1 MPTTLP
7 AMSSMTSSTE
17 LAEASAESTQRRD
30 DGTARFRVP
39 ADPGDPAWLAAVQVE
54 SDGGVQSESRVFLDM
69 QLVSG
74 DLLLD
79 LSPGF
84 GFVALSAATAPG
96 GAATVLIA
104 EPDATRLTLLQD
116 AASEA
121 GSSLDGLPSTNWL
134 DIAGVLA
141 RRLDAEGR
149 LFVHVASE
157 QIADACRG
165 LAQLP
170 QASQFLALCVSHPGA
185 PDEWPAIAESLA
197 DAGMQ
202 VCELVANDEEPIL
215 IPLQGAPNGAFFAL
229 PASLFT
235 DDEQANSEANEQPD
249 TPRRGVQRSP
259 ASRPVT
265 WNAAASGFSFI
276 APHSRTGYGVTGAN
290 LLRELQ
296 AKGVPVAF
304 FPIGGVDQSLTD
316 NPRLASAVQ
325 AQENFLVD
333 APSVRLAQQFDLA
346 LHAGRGPRVA
356 FTIFETNIFTPREMH
371 HLRMQD
377 AVLVCS
383 PWAREVCINNG
394 LMPSAV
400 HVVPLGVDPTIYNQ
414 AVVPRPRWQA
424 DETVFMQVGKL
435 EARKGQLDLLRA
447 FEAAFSP
454 RDRVRLVL
462 VCHNPFQAREQFDA
476 ALAPFRNSAMARKI
490 TLHTTELATS
500 RDVAAMMAAADC
512 GVFPARAEGWNLE
525 ALEMLA
531 MGKPLIASN
540 ATAHT
545 AFLTT
550 ANARLINMGPPEP
563 ALGGRLP
570 GSWPSWTEAQHEQLV
585 HHLRDVHAARCA
597 GTDLLNVA
605 GLDTARRHGW
615 SDSADALL
623 TALQSVR

>member
-1 MPTTLP
+1 MPTPPLV
-7 AMSSMTSSTE
+7 MSSMLTSTDLS
-17 LAEASAESTQRRD
+17 EAAVESAQRHE
-30 DGTARFRVP
+30 DGSARFRVP
-39 ADPGDPAWLAAVQVE
+39 ASPDDHAWPSAVQLE
-54 SDGGVQSESRVFLDM
+54 SDGGVQSDVRIFLDA
-69 QLVSG
+69 QLVTG
-74 DLLLD
+74 DVLLD

-84 GFVALSAATAPG
+84 GFIALSAATAPN
-96 GAATVLIA
+96 GAPTVLIA
-104 EPDATRLTLLQD
+104 ESDHSRLAQLQD
-116 AASEA
+116 AAADA
-121 GSSLDGLPSTNWL
+121 GSLLEGLPSADWKDL
-134 DIAGVLA
+134 QCVLE
-141 RRLDAEGR
+141 RRLASDGR
-149 LFVHVASE
+149 LIVHVAAN

-165 LAQLP
+165 LALLP
-170 QASQFLALCVSHPGA
+170 QSSQLLALCVSHAGEPA
-185 PDEWPAIAESLA
+185 AWPAIAKSLA
-197 DAGMQ
+197 AADLR
-202 VCELVANDEEPIL
+202 VCGLVANDEEPIL
-215 IPLQGAPNGAFFAL
+215 VPLADAPGGAFFAL
-229 PASLFT
+229 PASLFE
-235 DDEQANSEANEQPD
+235 DGGQQD
-249 TPRRGVQRSP
+249 TPLEHEQIVST
-259 ASRPVT
+259 SRPIA

-290 LLRELQ
+290 LLRALQ
-296 AKGVPVAF
+296 EKGVPVAF

-316 NPRLASAVQ
+316 NPRLAAALQ
-325 AQENFLVD
+325 AQESFRVD
-333 APSVRLAQQFDLA
+333 APSVRLSQQFDLA

-356 FTIFETNIFTPREMH
+356 FTIFETNVFTPREMH

-383 PWAREVCINNG
+383 PWAREVCIDNG
-394 LMPSAV
+394 LVPSAV

-414 AVVPRPRWQA
+414 SVVPRQRWQA

-462 VCHNPFQAREQFDA
+462 VCHNPFQAREHFDA
-476 ALAPFRNSAMARKI
+476 ALAPFRNSAMARQI

-531 MGKPLIASN
+531 MGKSLIASN

-550 ANARLINMGPPEP
+550 ANARLIDMGPPEP

-570 GSWPSWTEAQHEQLV
+570 GSWPSWTSAQHEQLV

-597 GTDLLNVA
+597 GTDRHNVA
-605 GLDTARRHGW
+605 GLDTSRRHGW

>member
-1 MPTTLP
+1 MPTTHL
-7 AMSSMTSSTE
+7 AMIRMTASTQ
-17 LAEASAESTQRRD
+17 LAEASAESTQRLD
-30 DGTARFRVP
+30 DGTARFCVP
-39 ADPGDPAWLAAVQVE
+39 ADPGDPAWSSALQLE
-54 SDGGVQSESRVFLDM
+54 SDGGVQAAARVFLDM

-79 LSPGF
+79 LAPGF
-84 GFVALSAATAPG
+84 GFVALSAATAPN
-96 GAATVLIA
+96 GAAAVFIA
-104 EPDATRLTLLQD
+104 ELDNIRLTLLQD
-116 AASEA
+116 AARDA
-121 GSSLDGLPSTNWL
+121 GSSLKGLPSTNWE
-134 DIAGVLA
+134 DIAGVLT
-141 RRLDAEGR
+141 RHLDADGR

-165 LAQLP
+165 VAALP
-170 QASQFLALCVSHPGA
+170 QAAQFLALCVSDPGD

-197 DAGMQ
+197 DAGLQ
-202 VCELVANDEEPIL
+202 VCELVANDDEPIL
-215 IPLQGAPNGAFFAL
+215 VPILAAPAGAFFAL
-229 PASLFT
+229 PDSLFT
-235 DDEQANSEANEQPD
+235 DDGQADAPSTEHPVAPSHKME
-249 TPRRGVQRSP
+249 RAP
-259 ASRPVT
+259 ASHPVT
-265 WNAAASGFSFI
+265 WSAASSGFSFI

-290 LLRELQ
+290 LLREFQ

-316 NPRLASAVQ
+316 NPRLATAVQ
-325 AQENFLVD
+325 AQENFPVD

-377 AVLVCS
+377 AVLVCT

-394 LMPSAV
+394 LGPSTV
-400 HVVPLGVDPTIYNQ
+400 HVVPLGVDPTIYHQ
-414 AVVPRPRWQA
+414 AVVARPRWKA

-454 RDRVRLVL
+454 QDRVRLVL
-462 VCHNPFQAREQFDA
+462 VCHNPFQAREHFDA
-476 ALAPFRNSAMARKI
+476 ALAPFRTSPMARLI

-531 MGKPLIASN
+531 MGKPLIATN

-545 AFLTT
+545 AFLNA
-550 ANARLINMGPPEP
+550 ANTRLINMGPPEP

-585 HHLRDVHAARCA
+585 HHLREAHAARCA
-597 GTDLLNVA
+597 GTDQLNVA
-605 GLDTARRHGW
+605 GLGTAQRHTW
-615 SDSADALL
+615 SNSADALL